1 MRMSD
6 PGAVQSYAVELEAS
20 GPEARVMFSGDLDL
34 AARGALVEVTD
45 RAVRAAGGRRVVL
58 DLSEVQRIDSTGL
71 RDLIEAVLR
80 CDQADADW
88 ELIASDEVERLLVL
102 VRFGRRRSDGG
113 EGWVAGGGYTEE

>member
-1 MRMSD
+1 MSD
-6 PGAVQSYAVELEAS
+6 SGAVQSYEVELEAS
-20 GPEARVMFSGDLDL
+20 GPEARVVFSGDLDL
-34 AARGALVEVTD
+34 AARGALVEATD

-80 CDQADADW
+80 CDQAEADW

-113 EGWVAGGGYTEE
+113 QGWVAGGGYTEE

>member
-1 MRMSD
+1 MSD
-6 PGAVQSYAVELEAS
+6 SGAVRAYEVELEAS

-34 AARGALVEVTD
+34 AARGALVEATD
-45 RAVRAAGGRRVVL
+45 RAVSAAGGRRVVL
-58 DLSEVQRIDSTGL
+58 DLSEVRRIDSTGL

-80 CDQADADW
+80 CDQAEADW

-113 EGWVAGGGYTEE
+113 QGWVAGGGYTEE

>member
-1 MRMSD
+1 MSD
-6 PGAVQSYAVELEAS
+6 SGVVRAYEVELEAG

-34 AARGALVEVTD
+34 AARGALVEATD
-45 RAVRAAGGRRVVL
+45 RAVTAAGGRRVVL
-58 DLSEVQRIDSTGL
+58 DLSEVRRIDSTGL

-80 CDQADADW
+80 CDQAEADW

-113 EGWVAGGGYTEE
+113 QGWVAGGGYTEE